1 MNLLL
6 LEPDPRLP
14 KAMSVR
20 LGDQGRVLDATQM
33 DLALEWADQGRLDAV
48 FGEAASLG
56 DLVRFVSRGVP
67 CGIWTSRSV
76 DELVEPAREAGI
88 SLLASKTHPI
98 FLEEI
103 LMAAGAWADGFR
115 PGLAKYLQPGAAA
128 TGSLEVSEASDVAGV
143 CRQVLS
149 TLPGAIGSSRR
160 LRLVLDELLTN
171 SLHHGGGVPARL
183 EWGGDD
189 VRFAFVV
196 RDSAGRLVPDEAMR
210 VLDRHLH
217 GEGLQ
222 DARGRGLHLCRIYA
236 DRLYVSV
243 VPGRLTESAA
253 IFWNRPGAYQGYKPI
268 WILSTDRVKED

>member
-20 LGDQGRVLDATQM
+20 LGDQGRVLDATGM
-33 DLALEWADQGRLDAV
+33 DAALELAGAGRLDAA
-48 FGEAASLG
+48 FGEASRIG
-56 DLVRFVSRGVP
+56 DLARLVSLGVP
-67 CGIWTSRSV
+67 CGLWTSRSV
-76 DELVEPAREAGI
+76 DELVEPARNAGI
-88 SLLASKTHPI
+88 SLIASKTHPI

-103 LMAAGAWADGFR
+103 LMAAGSWSDGFR
-115 PGLAKYLQPGAAA
+115 PGLAKYLQPGVPAI
-128 TGSLEVSEASDVAGV
+128 GSVEVSSATDVAGV
-143 CRQVLS
+143 CRQVLA

-183 EWGGDD
+183 EWGCDD
-189 VRFAFVV
+189 IRCAFVV
-196 RDSAGRLVPDEAMR
+196 RDAAGRLVPDEAMR

-243 VPGRLTESAA
+243 VPGKLTESAA
-253 IFWNRPGAYQGYKPI
+253 IFWNRPGAFQGYKPI
-268 WILSTDRVKED
+268 WILSTDRIKED

>member
-14 KAMSVR
+14 KALSVR
-20 LGDQGRVLDATQM
+20 LGNQGRVLDPTQIA
-33 DLALEWADQGRLDAV
+33 LAEKLAGEGLLDGV
-48 FGEAASLG
+48 FGESSSLPE
-56 DLVRFVSRGVP
+56 LARFRAMGVP

-76 DELVEPAREAGI
+76 DELVEPARAAGI
-88 SLLASKTHPI
+88 SLIASKTHPI
-98 FLEEI
+98 LLDEI
-103 LMAAGAWADGFR
+103 LLAVSAWADGFR
-115 PGLAKYLQPGAAA
+115 PGLAKYLHPDAVA
-128 TGSLEVSEASDVAGV
+128 TGSLEVESAGDVGSV
-143 CRQVLS
+143 CRRVLA

-183 EWGGDD
+183 DWGCDEI
-189 VRFAFVV
+189 RFAFVV
-196 RDSAGRLVPDEAMR
+196 RDRAGKLLPDEAMR

-222 DARGRGLHLCRIYA
+222 DARGRGLHLSRIYA

-243 VPGRLTESAA
+243 VPGVLTESAA
-253 IFWNRPGAYQGYKPI
+253 IFWNRPGAFQGYKPI
-268 WILSTDRVKED
+268 WILSSDRVKED

>member
-20 LGDQGRVLDATQM
+20 LGDQGRVLDATEL
-33 DLALEWADQGRLDAV
+33 DAAFELAGAGRLDAV
-48 FGEAASLG
+48 FGEASRIG
-56 DLVRFVSRGVP
+56 DLARFVSLGVP
-67 CGIWTSRSV
+67 CGLWTSRSV
-76 DELVEPAREAGI
+76 DELVEPARSAGI
-88 SLLASKTHPI
+88 SLIASKTHPI

-103 LMAAGAWADGFR
+103 LMAACAWSDGFR
-115 PGLAKYLQPGAAA
+115 PGLAKYLLPGVTA
-128 TGSLEVSEASDVAGV
+128 TGSLEVSAATDVAGV
-143 CRQVLS
+143 CREVLS

-183 EWGGDD
+183 EWGSDD
-189 VRFAFVV
+189 IRSAFVV
-196 RDSAGRLVPDEAMR
+196 RDVAGRLVPDEAMR

-253 IFWNRPGAYQGYKPI
+253 IFWNRPGAFQGYKPI
-268 WILSTDRVKED
+268 WILSADRVKED

>member
-20 LGDQGRVLDATQM
+20 LGDQGRVLGATEIA
-33 DLALEWADQGRLDAV
+33 LAEKLASEGALDAV
-48 FGEAASLG
+48 FGEASYLA
-56 DLVRFVSRGVP
+56 DIARFRSQGVP

-76 DELVEPAREAGI
+76 DELVEPARDAGI
-88 SLLASKTHPI
+88 SLIASKTHPI
-98 FLEEI
+98 YLEEI
-103 LMAAGAWADGFR
+103 LMAAEAWNDGFR
-115 PGLAKYLQPGAAA
+115 PGLAKYLQSTASA
-128 TGSLEVSEASDVAGV
+128 TGSLEVATAADVAGV
-143 CRQVLS
+143 CRQVLAS
-149 TLPGAIGSSRR
+149 LPGAIGASRR

-183 EWGGDD
+183 EWGGDGI
-189 VRFAFVV
+189 RFAFVV

-222 DARGRGLHLCRIYA
+222 DARGRGLHLSRIYA

-243 VPGRLTESAA
+243 VPGVLTESAA
-253 IFWNRPGAYQGYKPI
+253 IFWNRPGSYQGYKPI

>member
-1 MNLLL
+1 MNILL

-14 KAMSVR
+14 KALSVR
-20 LGDQGRVLDATQM
+20 LGDQGRVLVATQM
-33 DLALEWADQGRLDAV
+33 GEARVLAARGELHAV
-48 FGEAASLG
+48 FGEASYLEEIA
-56 DLVRFVSRGVP
+56 RFRSTGVH

-76 DELVEPAREAGI
+76 DELVEPARQAGI
-88 SLLASKTHPI
+88 SLIASKTHPI
-98 FLEEI
+98 FLDEI
-103 LMAAGAWADGFR
+103 LMAARAWCDGFH
-115 PGLAKYLQPGAAA
+115 PGVAKHLHSNASIAGALDVSAA
-128 TGSLEVSEASDVAGV
+128 VDVAGV
-143 CRQVLS
+143 CKQVLAS
-149 TLPGAIGSSRR
+149 LPGAIGSSRR

-189 VRFAFVV
+189 TRFAFVV

-222 DARGRGLHLCRIYA
+222 DARGRGLHLSRIYA

-243 VPGRLTESAA
+243 VPGVLTESAA
-253 IFWNRPGAYQGYKPI
+253 IFWSRPGAYQGYKPI